1 MQMSNGI
8 LLPDYE
14 KSILNLIT
22 SVLKKFN
29 VESDYSELKE
39 LKKVMAKEYKNIVMI
54 ILDGMGENV
63 LEHISPNGLFEKN
76 KLCNVTSVFPSTT
89 TAAMTTYYSGKLPI
103 ETGWIAW
110 TQYFKEYGKYI
121 NVLAE
126 EDDLTGEKLKT
137 SDLKLSDIIGYKN
150 IYEKILEN
158 NDDVQVVEIMPEYC
172 NKRTK
177 LTLSANNID
186 EVCYGISTICSSNKN
201 KQFVFA
207 YCDNPDSILHK
218 NGCCSDEAKEFI
230 LMTEKRVEQLVNELR
245 GTNTLLII
253 SADHGHNDIKE
264 KISIMDMPEIQECLI
279 MPPSLE
285 SRTISFN
292 VKENRK
298 DDFEK
303 EFKKKFDGKYI
314 LYNKEEF
321 LKTGLMGNKKEHRK
335 IDDFIGNYVA
345 IAISDT
351 IIALENYSNK
361 ERKRASE
368 KKSTHCGLTRN
379 EMEVPVIVFEI

>member
-1 MQMSNGI
+1 MANEI
-8 LLPDYE
+8 LLPNYE

-22 SVLKKFN
+22 SVLKKYN
-29 VESDYSELKE
+29 VESDYSELRE
-39 LKKVMAKEYKNIVMI
+39 LKGIINKEYNNVVML

-63 LEHISPNGLFEKN
+63 LSYNSPNGLFEKN
-76 KLCNVTSVFPSTT
+76 KLCNITSVFPSTT
-89 TAAMTTYYSGKLPI
+89 TAAMTTYYSGKPPI

-126 EDDLTGEKLKT
+126 EDDLSGEKFKTNNLKIE
-137 SDLKLSDIIGYKN
+137 DIIGYRP
-150 IYEKILEN
+150 IYEKIAEKN
-158 NDDVQVVEIMPEYC
+158 KDVQVCEIMPEYC
-172 NKRTK
+172 RKKTE
-177 LTLSANNID
+177 LTISANTID
-186 EVCYGISTICSSNKN
+186 EVCYGISTICSCSK
-201 KQFVFA
+201 KKKFVFA

-218 NGCCSDEAKEFI
+218 NGCYSKEAKDFI
-230 LMTEKRVEQLVNELR
+230 IMAENRVKQLIDELR

-264 KISIMDMPEIQECLI
+264 KVSILDLPEIEECLI
-279 MPPSLE
+279 MPLSLE
-285 SRTISFN
+285 ARAISFN
-292 VKENRK
+292 VKDDRKQEFENKFTKR
-298 DDFEK
+298 FK
-303 EFKKKFDGKYI
+303 EKYI
-314 LYNKEEF
+314 LYTKKDFIES
-321 LKTGLMGNKKEHRK
+321 GLMGKGNQHKK
-335 IDDFIGNYVA
+335 IDDFIGNYIA

-351 IIALENYSNK
+351 IIALENYSNL